1 MKSQTAPPPFALQ
14 YSSQIPELL
23 HRLNSSLAL
32 STFQAGKLIFLSP
45 KDENTL
51 IQLPRNFQKPMG
63 FSFDESY
70 SRLALACKEE
80 IIVFRSSTEL
90 AAHYPKSPATY
101 DTLYMPRA
109 TYHSGGL
116 DVHDLHFGKENKLY
130 GVNTLFSCI
139 SLFDDNYNFTPVW
152 SPPQITELASED
164 RCHLNGMA
172 MQDGLPKYATAFNQ
186 GNTVQ
191 SWRENITSS
200 GVIFDVESSEVIA
213 QGLAMPHSPKIYN
226 NQLYVLQSAKGE
238 VSRVDVYTGRVEV
251 VAKIGGFVRGMT
263 LIGDYLFVARSKLRK
278 NSSTFAHLNIPE
290 SENNAGIF
298 VLHLPSGSLA
308 GQIIYQSSVDEIYD
322 LHALKGCI
330 RPNILNTI
338 STDYKNGLSTPNAT
352 YWAQTQENHE

>member
-1 MKSQTAPPPFALQ
+1 MKTPGAPPPFTLQ

-23 HRLNSSLAL
+23 HRLNSSLVL

-45 KDENTL
+45 KDENSL
-51 IQLPRNFQKPMG
+51 VQLPRNFQKPMG

-80 IIVFRSSTEL
+80 IIVFRTSEEL
-90 AAHYPKSPATY
+90 AEHYPKSPTTY

-139 SLFDDNYNFTPVW
+139 SLFDDHYNFTPVW

-172 MQDGLPKYATAFNQ
+172 MQGGLPKYATAFNQ
-186 GNTVQ
+186 GNTPQ
-191 SWRENITSS
+191 SWRENITTT

-213 QGLAMPHSPKIYN
+213 QGLAMPHSPKLYN

-238 VSRVDVYTGRVEV
+238 ISRVDVSNGKVET
-251 VAKIGGFVRGMT
+251 VAHVGGFVRGMT
-263 LIGDYLFVARSKLRK
+263 LIGEYLFVSRSKLRK
-278 NSSTFAHLNIPE
+278 NSSTFAHLDIPE
-290 SENNAGIF
+290 SENNSGII
-298 VLHLPSGSLA
+298 VLHLPSGSIA
-308 GQIIYQSSVDEIYD
+308 GQITYKTSVDEIYD
-322 LHALKGCI
+322 IHALKGYT
-330 RPNILNTI
+330 RPNILNTL
-338 STDYKNGLSTPNAT
+338 TADHKNGIATPKAT